1 MPSYARLVIVDPT
14 ESVSTQVR
22 SALNLLDRIATL
34 IEVQSGA
41 DALEEL
47 QYGKCTAVIAAWRLE
62 DMQGWELSARIQQ
75 KFPNMPT
82 LVVADY
88 DDTEIDVDMLNDSPF
103 AYLKRPYDSSQFLRV
118 IEAALNNKSLK
129 EALLMPVAEKKQTQ
143 DLEFGGVPNIDADAA
158 KNIVYQL
165 RSDLNAISTYLIAR
179 DGKVLVDIGATGAI
193 NRDELGNALMPAY
206 KSFLQMRP
214 HIGGTTPTL
223 FQFFDGEGYDI
234 YVLGAGFHHMLVVVF
249 DGQKGNRELG
259 AVRNFGKRAVDGL
272 TALLGMTA
280 WMTNAPVMVVTS
292 VEEQVEVRHRP
303 RQRITSTLEQE
314 PVLALAEMVVEEKPA
329 KKDSTQETPALQLD
343 VIQGDIDMDLLFA
356 GNGNEMP
363 DLFSLDNIEMEL
375 TKLDD
380 KSTGGKLDW
389 DKAKELGLLGGE

>member
-1 MPSYARLVIVDPT
+1 
-14 ESVSTQVR
+14 
-22 SALNLLDRIATL
+22 
-34 IEVQSGA
+34 
-41 DALEEL
+41 
-47 QYGKCTAVIAAWRLE
+47 
-62 DMQGWELSARIQQ
+62 
-75 KFPNMPT
+75 
-82 LVVADY
+82 
-88 DDTEIDVDMLNDSPF
+88 
-103 AYLKRPYDSSQFLRV
+103 
-118 IEAALNNKSLK
+118 
-129 EALLMPVAEKKQTQ
+129 
-143 DLEFGGVPNIDADAA
+143 
-158 KNIVYQL
+158 
-165 RSDLNAISTYLIAR
+165 
-179 DGKVLVDIGATGAI
+179 
-193 NRDELGNALMPAY
+193 
-206 KSFLQMRP
+206 
-214 HIGGTTPTL
+214 
-223 FQFFDGEGYDI
+223 
-234 YVLGAGFHHMLVVVF
+234 VF

-259 AVRNFGKRAVDGL
+259 AVRNFGKRAVDSL